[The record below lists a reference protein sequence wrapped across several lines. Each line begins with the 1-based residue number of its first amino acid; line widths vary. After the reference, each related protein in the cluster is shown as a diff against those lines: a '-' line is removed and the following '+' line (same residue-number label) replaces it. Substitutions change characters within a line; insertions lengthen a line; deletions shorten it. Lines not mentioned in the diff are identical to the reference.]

1 MKTTMLAVSAVLFLL
16 TGCLKATGEGGD
28 GSGGG
33 SASSGG
39 GTASS
44 GGGATGG
51 SGGGEVS
58 PDHLEISP
66 ASVIV
71 PKGQTVAARALI
83 VFNDGQSEDVTARAT
98 WSTDA
103 QNLVGVEQGVVK
115 GLLAG
120 EGTLIATLEKRQA
133 IASIKVIDQTVT
145 GLVLTPAR
153 LKLPQGAT
161 QQVSVL
167 ATLSGGSSLDVTGL
181 ATYSS
186 SAAGVFTVSPGGQ
199 VRAVGAGTASL
210 TVSYG
215 GTLASAVVD
224 VTLRKAQS
232 VTVSPSMASVAKG
245 STVHLTA
252 SALFDDQTTADVT
265 ASATWQSGSPAARIT
280 TPGDVQGLSPGTAV
294 ITATFQGVPGSA
306 SVQVTESAL
315 VKIAVTPPMAT
326 VVKGVVQPF
335 TATGTY
341 ADGHSADLT
350 ATAVFSAAPANVAS
364 VSNAAGSRG
373 VATGLSAGTATITA
387 AVGAISG
394 SAQLQ
399 VLPQGYK
406 TLEVKPS
413 VLSVQVGASVSA
425 NVIATRADGMTED
438 VSGLTSVALDTP
450 SLGSV
455 APATGGLT
463 VKGLAAGA
471 TTLRASFAGMQATA
485 ALTVT
490 PATSP
495 LVALEAAPTTVTLT
509 PGKALPVKAMAR
521 FADGHVEDVSEQ
533 SSWASSNATVA
544 AVSTAAGSRGV
555 TQANAIGSAD
565 VTATYQGKSASAKV
579 TVAQR
584 AVLSLSLAPS
594 QVRIPQQLYEYM
606 EASLA
611 YNDGTT
617 ENVSTTVTWSTT
629 NAAVAEVQVFQG
641 GGGDAYAYLVSG
653 SPGTATITATTAQ
666 GLSATCAVTVTSATL
681 TSLDLTPAQP
691 RLAPGSTVDM
701 SLVGIFSD
709 LSTRNLKYWATWTSS
724 NPAVATVDN
733 SQTYNRGKVKAMGPG
748 TAVITVDMDGVT
760 ASTTVTVSSATITQV
775 QVTPFSPKLPVGF
788 DTYFRA
794 TVIFSDNTTQD
805 VSYESSWTSGATSV
819 ASVNS
824 YGQVRPIGAGQ
835 TRISA
840 NYQGVTGSE
849 LLTVTGATLSSIAV
863 GPANPTIAEQSVK
876 QLSATGTFSD
886 GFVMDITGYCTWLS
900 SDQAVA
906 KVSNAAYQ
914 QGQVKGLSPG
924 STTVSA
930 LRGNVGGNTLVTVNP
945 VPVP

>member
-16 TGCLKATGEGGD
+16 TGCFKATGEGAD

-33 SASSGG
+33 TASAGG
-39 GTASS
+39 GTSSS

-58 PDHLEISP
+58 PDRLEISP
-66 ASVIV
+66 ASVTV
-71 PKGQTVAARALI
+71 PKGQTVAARALL
-83 VFNDGQSEDVTARAT
+83 VFNDGQSEDVTARAN
-98 WSTDA
+98 WSTDS
-103 QNLVGVEQGVVK
+103 QNLAGVEQGVVR
-115 GLLAG
+115 GLIAG

-133 IASIKVIDQTVT
+133 TAVLKVIDQTVT
-145 GLVLTPAR
+145 GLVVTPAR
-153 LKLPQGAT
+153 LKLPQGASA
-161 QQVSVL
+161 QVSVL
-167 ATLSGGSSLDVTGL
+167 ATLSGGTSLDVTAL

-186 SAAGVFTVSPGGQ
+186 SAAGVFTVAPGGQ
-199 VRAVGAGTASL
+199 VRAIGGGTASL

-215 GTLASAVVD
+215 GVLASALVD
-224 VTLRKAQS
+224 VTVRKAVA
-232 VTVSPSMASVAKG
+232 VTVAPPQLALARGTSG
-245 STVHLTA
+245 TLTA
-252 SALFDDQTTADVT
+252 SARFDDETFADVS
-265 ASATWQSGSPAARIT
+265 ASATWSSSSPGVQVSSAGVVHGVSSGSAT
-280 TPGDVQGLSPGTAV
+280 V
-294 ITATFQGVPGSA
+294 TATFQGLSGTS
-306 SVQVTESAL
+306 SVNVFDSPLKTLS
-315 VKIAVTPPMAT
+315 VTPPMAT
-326 VVKGVVQPF
+326 VAKGIVQPF

-341 ADGHSADLT
+341 ADGHTADLT
-350 ATAVFSAAPANVAS
+350 ATAVFSASPANVAS

-373 VATGLSAGTATITA
+373 LATGLSAGTATITA
-387 AVGAISG
+387 SVGAVSG

-406 TLEVKPS
+406 SLEVQPA

-425 NVIATRADGMTED
+425 TVIATRADGTKED
-438 VSGLTSVALDTP
+438 VSGTASVALDTP

-455 APATGGLT
+455 APAVGGLT
-463 VKGLAAGA
+463 VKGLAAGT
-471 TTLRASFAGMQATA
+471 TTLRATFGGLQATA

-495 LVALEAAPTTVTLT
+495 LVALEVAPNALTLT
-509 PGKALPVKAMAR
+509 PGKSLPVKAMAR
-521 FADGHVEDVSEQ
+521 FADAHVEDVSEQ
-533 SSWASSNATVA
+533 ASWSSSNTTVA
-544 AVSTAAGSRGV
+544 VVSSVPGSRGLV
-555 TQANAIGSAD
+555 SGSAVGSAD
-565 VTATYQGKSASAKV
+565 VTATYQGKSAVAKI

-594 QVRIPQQLYEYM
+594 QVRLPQQNYEYM

-629 NAAVAEVQVFQG
+629 NASVAEVQVFQG
-641 GGGDAYAYLVSG
+641 GGGDSYAYLVSG
-653 SPGTATITATTAQ
+653 NPGTATITATTAQ
-666 GLSATCAVTVTSATL
+666 GQSATCTVTVTNATL

-701 SLVGIFSD
+701 ALVGVFSD

-760 ASTTVTVSSATITQV
+760 TSTTVTVSSATITQV
-775 QVTPFSPKLPVGF
+775 QVTPFAPKLPVGF

-794 TVIFSDNTTQD
+794 TVVFSDNTTQD
-805 VSYESSWTSGATSV
+805 VSYEASWTSSATSV

-840 NYQGVTGSE
+840 NYQGVVGSE
-849 LLTVTGATLSSIAV
+849 QLTVTGASLSSIAV
-863 GPANPTIAEQSVK
+863 GPVNPTIGEQVVK
-876 QLSATGTFSD
+876 QLTATGTFAD

-930 LRGNVGGNTLVTVNP
+930 LRGNVGGNTLVTVSPTP
-945 VPVP
+945 VP